1 MRLLGRAGL
10 RLTDFLRRE
19 GGAIEGKPAAMA
31 DESTPEEAPSPEQKP
46 DDDGQQNA
54 SESQQPDVPPE
65 VKRALRQANKEA
77 ETLRLKL
84 KEFEDRDKTE
94 TQKLAERADAAEKRA
109 LDLESRALRLEVASE
124 KGLTSAQAKRLV
136 GSTRDELEA
145 DADELLETF
154 KTTDAPV
161 PSLDLGQR
169 TGVDTKQNFN
179 TVLRRAAGRT

>member
-1 MRLLGRAGL
+1 
-10 RLTDFLRRE
+10 
-19 GGAIEGKPAAMA
+19 MA
-31 DESTPEEAPSPEQKP
+31 DEPTPEEAPSPEQQP
-46 DDDGQQNA
+46 DDGQRNA

-77 ETLRLKL
+77 ESLRLKL
-84 KEFEDRDKTE
+84 KDFEDRDKTE

-154 KTTDAPV
+154 KPADAPM

-169 TGVDTKQNFN
+169 QGVTAKQDMN
-179 TVLRRAAGRT
+179 TALRQAAGRT